1 MRIALSNRTIS
12 AIILLT
18 SHTFSTQGN
27 QAGVKFS
34 GSDKSLEIAFPDST

>member
-18 SHTFSTQGN
+18 SHTFPIQDN
-27 QAGVKFS
+27 QTGVKFS
-34 GSDKSLEIAFPDST
+34 GSDKSLEIAFPDPT